1 MSEFGTNPTARE
13 IAERLL
19 AFESGEQYHPG
30 TDAPPAV
37 QVCQKLV
44 RNLSKII
51 GEIGSRALL
60 ARALT
65 LAKREAEVL
74 TPVRMTDDGALE
86 GLQGGAMGAS
96 TVVVGHFV
104 GLLETFLG
112 ESLTLRLLH
121 DVWPDRTTLDAHF
134 GERNGNESAQ

>member
-19 AFESGEQYHPG
+19 AFESGEQHHPG
-30 TDAPPAV
+30 TGASPAV
-37 QVCQKLV
+37 QVCQK
-44 RNLSKII
+44 
-51 GEIGSRALL
+51 LL

-86 GLQGGAMGAS
+86 GLQGDAMSAS
-96 TVVVGHFV
+96 TVIVGHFI
-104 GLLETFLG
+104 GLLQTFLG

-134 GERNGNESAQ
+134 GERNGNESAK

>member
-19 AFESGEQYHPG
+19 AFESGEQQHPG
-30 TDAPPAV
+30 TGASPAV
-37 QVCQKLV
+37 QVCQKLGC
-44 RNLSKII
+44 NLRKII
-51 GEIGSRALL
+51 GETGSRALL

-86 GLQGGAMGAS
+86 GLQGDAMSAS
-96 TVVVGHFV
+96 TVIVGNFI
-104 GLLETFLG
+104 GLLQTFLG

-121 DVWPDRTTLDAHF
+121 DVWPDRTTLDVHF
-134 GERNGNESAQ
+134 GERNGNESAK

>member
-19 AFESGEQYHPG
+19 AVESGEQYHPG

-37 QVCQKLV
+37 QVCQKLG
-44 RNLSKII
+44 RNLRKII
-51 GEIGSRALL
+51 GETGSRALL

-86 GLQGGAMGAS
+86 GLQGDAMSAS
-96 TVVVGHFV
+96 TVIVGHFI
-104 GLLETFLG
+104 GLLQTFLG

-134 GERNGNESAQ
+134 GERNGNESAK